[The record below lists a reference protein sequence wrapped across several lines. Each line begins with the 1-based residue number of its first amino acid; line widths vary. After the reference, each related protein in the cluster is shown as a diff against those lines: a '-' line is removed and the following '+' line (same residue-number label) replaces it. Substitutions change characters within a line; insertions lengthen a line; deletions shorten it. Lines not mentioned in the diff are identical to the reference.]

1 MSRSEVHNKEN
12 ENKSPAVS
20 ESETNKASFELLQG
34 WLRALS
40 GNALVTWDRLPDIG
54 LYMDQVLTL
63 MDRQL
68 AFYKRDDEDKLLTQ
82 PMINNYTKDGLLPR
96 ASDKKYT
103 QGHLA
108 LLSVLCSLKPVLSIS
123 DLSVLLENTQ
133 LGNDERKIYEFFLD
147 SQREAIES
155 AREDMLPEM
164 DRLLDTIS
172 ADIDSSDSYRREMS
186 LLALRMAVEA
196 RVRIMMTQK
205 ILDLL
210 KPQISA
216 GK

>member
-1 MSRSEVHNKEN
+1 VSKSDSHNKEN
-12 ENKSPAVS
+12 DAQITPDPEAGRAAIVKFADW
-20 ESETNKASFELLQG
+20 TA
-34 WLRALS
+34 ALS
-40 GNALVTWDRLPDIG
+40 GSELVEWNRLPDIG

-68 AFYKRDDEDKLLTQ
+68 AFYRRGDDDRLLTQ

-123 DLSVLLENTQ
+123 DLSVLLKNTQ
-133 LGNDERKIYEFFLD
+133 LDADEKKIYEFFLKAQGD
-147 SQREAIES
+147 S
-155 AREDMLPEM
+155 
-164 DRLLDTIS
+164 
-172 ADIDSSDSYRREMS
+172 IDSVRKDLTPEIDG
-186 LLALRMAVEA
+186 LLNDAAGDGLTTDTYKHELALMALRMAVEA

-205 ILDLL
+205 ILDLIAAEE
-210 KPQISA
+210 K
-216 GK
+216 K

>member
-1 MSRSEVHNKEN
+1 MSKSDSHNKEN
-12 ENKSPAVS
+12 DAQITPDPEAGRAAVLKFS
-20 ESETNKASFELLQG
+20 EWLAELTGSE
-34 WLRALS
+34 
-40 GNALVTWDRLPDIG
+40 LVEWNRLPDIG

-68 AFYKRDDEDKLLTQ
+68 AFYKRADDDRLLTQ

-123 DLSVLLENTQ
+123 DLSVLLKNTQ
-133 LGNDERKIYEFFLD
+133 IETDEKRIYDFFLESQSD
-147 SQREAIES
+147 SI
-155 AREDMLPEM
+155 
-164 DRLLDTIS
+164 DRVRKDLTPDVEELMKETGDQMS
-172 ADIDSSDSYRREMS
+172 ADTYKHE
-186 LLALRMAVEA
+186 LALMALSTAVEA

-205 ILDLL
+205 ILDLIAEED
-210 KPQISA
+210 K
-216 GK
+216 K

>member
-1 MSRSEVHNKEN
+1 MSKSDSHNKEN
-12 ENKSPAVS
+12 DAQIVPDPETGRAAILKFAEWLAV
-20 ESETNKASFELLQG
+20 
-34 WLRALS
+34 LS
-40 GNALVTWDRLPDIG
+40 GSELVEWNRLPDIG

-68 AFYKRDDEDKLLTQ
+68 AFYKRADEDRLLTQ

-123 DLSVLLENTQ
+123 DLSVLLRNTQ
-133 LGNDERKIYEFFLD
+133 IDTDEKKIYEFFLEAQSD
-147 SQREAIES
+147 SIDCVRKDLTPEIEGLMNM
-155 AREDMLPEM
+155 AGGGAV
-164 DRLLDTIS
+164 S
-172 ADIDSSDSYRREMS
+172 ADTYKHE
-186 LLALRMAVEA
+186 LALMALRTAVEA

-205 ILDLL
+205 ILDLIAEED
-210 KPQISA
+210 K
-216 GK
+216 K

>member
-1 MSRSEVHNKEN
+1 MSKSDSHNKEN
-12 ENKSPAVS
+12 DAQNTPDPEAGRAVIVKFADW
-20 ESETNKASFELLQG
+20 TA
-34 WLRALS
+34 ALS
-40 GNALVTWDRLPDIG
+40 GSELVEWNRLPDIG

-68 AFYKRDDEDKLLTQ
+68 AFYRRGDDDRLLTQ

-123 DLSVLLENTQ
+123 DLSVLLKNTQ
-133 LGNDERKIYEFFLD
+133 LDADEKKIYEFFLKAQGD
-147 SQREAIES
+147 S
-155 AREDMLPEM
+155 
-164 DRLLDTIS
+164 
-172 ADIDSSDSYRREMS
+172 IDSVRKNLTPEIDELLNAAADDGLTADTYKHEMA
-186 LLALRMAVEA
+186 LMALRMAVEA

-205 ILDLL
+205 ILDLIAAEE
-210 KPQISA
+210 K
-216 GK
+216 K